1 MSPAQRLMRKWL
13 QEGSLP
19 EARVLPDGS
28 CCVDPARLLKAAQKE
43 EPSVTLEEL
52 ENELR
57 ACGGRRRDA

>member
-1 MSPAQRLMRKWL
+1 MSPAQRLMYK
-13 QEGSLP
+13 GSFP
-19 EARVLPDGS
+19 QARVLPDGS
-28 CCVDPARLLKAAQKE
+28 CCVDPERLLKAAQKE